1 MEPRLAAIAEQLEAT
16 KWAASLCDAQWRLV
30 WVSSEMKV
38 LLGESDPNKLG
49 IGKHI
54 VECYCSP
61 TWRNAVTEESQ
72 YGSFAQHIGWMV
84 PDTPG
89 GKDAIA
95 AMLERGFRDALGYG
109 DEVAPEA
116 HETLL
121 AMLQAS
127 ETAGP
132 PLVWTHDFDFLQGDL
147 PPARVNEIA
156 VRAYDG
162 GELLGTVFLFAPALP
177 ASVLSLVARGDADMY
192 MRMTRLFRPG
202 RRQAAILFADLQTS
216 GPLARRL
223 PSAAYFRLVCAITT
237 AIDGVVVG
245 HRGIVGKHAGDG
257 VTAFFLADDL
267 GSSSRAARAAI
278 DAARD
283 VAVAARDAAKQVAE
297 DTGLIDP
304 SECSVNVGVHWAGAL
319 YMGQLVTGGRLEVTA
334 LGDRVNEAARIQQ
347 SARDGQILASKSLV
361 EHLSED
367 DAAAAG
373 IDVDGV
379 VYVPV
384 AELPGA
390 GPKAIR
396 DAGGIPVTTL

>member
-1 MEPRLAAIAEQLEAT
+1 MDPRLASIAEQIEST
-16 KWAASLCDAQWRLV
+16 GWAASLCDAQWRLV
-30 WVSSEMKV
+30 WVSSEMTV
-38 LLGESDPNKLG
+38 LLGESDPDKLG
-49 IGKHI
+49 IGKHM
-54 VECYCSP
+54 VECHCSP

-72 YGSFAQHIGWMV
+72 YGAFAQHVGLMV
-84 PDTPG
+84 PGTPG
-89 GKDAIA
+89 GKEAIV
-95 AMLERGFRDALGYG
+95 AMLESGFRDALELGEEG
-109 DEVAPEA
+109 SPEA

-121 AMLQAS
+121 SLLDGTEAV
-127 ETAGP
+127 EP
-132 PLVWTHDFDFLQGDL
+132 PLVWTYDFDFLQGDL
-147 PPARVNEIA
+147 PPARVSEIA

-162 GELLGTVFLFAPALP
+162 GELLGTVFLFGPALP

-192 MRMTRLFRPG
+192 ARMKSLVRPG
-202 RRQAAILFADLQTS
+202 RRQAAILFTDLQAS

-237 AIDGVVVG
+237 AIDEVVIR

-278 DAARD
+278 EAARD
-283 VAVAARDAAKQVAE
+283 VAVAARDAAKEVAQ

-304 SECSVNVGVHWAGAL
+304 AECFVNVGAHWGGAL

-347 SARDGQILASKSLV
+347 SAGDGQILASKSLV

-367 DAAAAG
+367 DAEAAG

-396 DAGGIPVTTL
+396 DAGSIPVTTL

>member
-1 MEPRLAAIAEQLEAT
+1 MEPRLAAIAEQLET
-16 KWAASLCDAQWRLV
+16 TGWAASLCDAQWRLV

-38 LLGESDPNKLG
+38 LLGASDPEELG

-72 YGSFAQHIGWMV
+72 HGSFAQHIGWMV
-84 PDTPG
+84 RDTPG
-89 GKDAIA
+89 GKEALA
-95 AMLERGFRDALGYG
+95 AMLERGLQDALDCG
-109 DEVAPEA
+109 DEVSPDA

-121 AMLQAS
+121 AMLETS
-127 ETAGP
+127 EATEP

-237 AIDGVVVG
+237 AIDGVVVR

-278 DAARD
+278 EAARD

-304 SECSVNVGVHWAGAL
+304 AECFVNVGVHWAGAL

-347 SARDGQILASKSLV
+347 SASDGQILASKSLV

-384 AELPGA
+384 ADLPGA